1 MERKMELKEGT
12 SVFTTGGE
20 EVGQINRVILDPAT
34 NEVTHVVVQK
44 GWLFTEDKVVPID
57 MVGSATEDKVLLQE
71 NAGEFDKLPAFEET
85 HYIGLGE
92 EEYRPGTNLPVSG
105 RYAPAYYW
113 YPPSGYIGYPGYG
126 PGFYGGRPMVT
137 TRNIPEDTIPIREGT
152 DVMSADDEHVGE
164 VERIFM
170 DADSNQAT
178 HFVISQGL
186 LFKDRKLVP
195 TYWVTSVDED
205 KVHLSVNSRLLER
218 LPSYED
224 A

>member
-12 SVFTTGGE
+12 RVFTAGGE
-20 EVGQINRVILDPAT
+20 EVGKINRVILDPGT

-44 GWLFTEDKVVPID
+44 GWFFTEDKVVPIE
-57 MVGSATEDKVLLQE
+57 MIGSATEDKVVLTE
-71 NAGEFDKLPAFEET
+71 DAGDFDQLPAFEET

-92 EEYRPGTNLPVSG
+92 EEYRPGG
-105 RYAPAYYW
+105 RLRYSRYTPAYYW

-126 PGFYGGRPMVT
+126 PGFYGGRPLVT

-152 DVMSADDEHVGE
+152 DVMSSDEEHVGD
-164 VERIFM
+164 VERIFV
-170 DADSNQAT
+170 DPNSNQAT

-186 LFKDRKLVP
+186 LFKDRKLIPVH
-195 TYWVTSVDED
+195 WVTSVEED
-205 KVHLSVNSRLLER
+205 KIHLSVASRLLER
-218 LPSYED
+218 LPSYEE